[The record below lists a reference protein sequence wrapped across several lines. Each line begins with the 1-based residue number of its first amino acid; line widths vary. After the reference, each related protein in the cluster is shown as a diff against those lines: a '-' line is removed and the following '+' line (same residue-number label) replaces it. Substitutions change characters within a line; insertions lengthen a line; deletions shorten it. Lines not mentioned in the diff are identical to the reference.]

1 MKYIASALCALFL
14 AGAAHAD
21 ENAFVSGNTLLSRL
35 QSNSTADR
43 TFGLGYVAAVA
54 DAFDGDSF
62 CIPAGVNVKQMAD
75 ITQRMIESRAE
86 SRHLNG
92 AAFVTAALMQAFP
105 CDKPKKR
112 GGTL

>member
-35 QSNSTADR
+35 QSSSNVER

-54 DAFDGDSF
+54 DAFDGESF
-62 CIPAGVNVKQMAD
+62 CIPSGVNLRQMAD
-75 ITQRMIESRAE
+75 VTQRMLESRPE
-86 SRHLNG
+86 MRHLTG
-92 AAFVTAALMQAFP
+92 AAFVTASLMQAFP
-105 CDKPKKR
+105 CEKSKKR

>member
-1 MKYIASALCALFL
+1 MKYITSALCAIFL

-43 TFGLGYVAAVA
+43 AFGLGYVAAVA
-54 DAFDGDSF
+54 DAFDGESF
-62 CIPAGVNVKQMAD
+62 CIPAGVNLRQMAD
-75 ITQRMIESRAE
+75 VTQRMLESRPE
-86 SRHLNG
+86 MRHLTG

-105 CDKPKKR
+105 CNKKKL

>member
-1 MKYIASALCALFL
+1 MKYITSALCAIFL

-35 QSNSTADR
+35 KSSSNVERS
-43 TFGLGYVAAVA
+43 FGLGYVAAVA
-54 DAFDGDSF
+54 DAFDGESF
-62 CIPAGVNVKQMAD
+62 CIPPDVNLRQMAD
-75 ITQRMIESRAE
+75 MTQRMLETRAE
-86 SRHLNG
+86 SRHLVG

-105 CDKPKKR
+105 CEKAKKR